1 MLNTQRNLSETMDI
15 LAQAIVYPA
24 FDFDKAIGVM
34 VDTMIKMGFDA
45 DEVSMTLESKLNA

>member
-24 FDFDKAIGVM
+24 YDFDKAIQFM
-34 VDTMIKMGFDA
+34 VDTMVRMGFDA
-45 DEVSMTLESKLNA
+45 D